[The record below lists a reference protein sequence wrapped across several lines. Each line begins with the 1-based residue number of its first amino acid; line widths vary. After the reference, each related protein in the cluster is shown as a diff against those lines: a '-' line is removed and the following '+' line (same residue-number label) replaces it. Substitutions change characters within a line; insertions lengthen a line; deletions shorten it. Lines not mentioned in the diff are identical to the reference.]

1 MKNFEIVN
9 NFDECFKNNYLYKTV
24 EVLAKKT
31 LCRSSSYLFMPW
43 RDPPDLILKTK

>member
-9 NFDECFKNNYLYKTV
+9 NFDECFKNSLYIIV

-31 LCRSSSYLFMPW
+31 LFRSSSYHFMSW
-43 RDPPDLILKTK
+43 RDPPDLIFKTN

>member
-9 NFDECFKNNYLYKTV
+9 NFDECFKNNSLHKIV

-31 LCRSSSYLFMPW
+31 LFMSSSYLLCPGETH
-43 RDPPDLILKTK
+43 LI